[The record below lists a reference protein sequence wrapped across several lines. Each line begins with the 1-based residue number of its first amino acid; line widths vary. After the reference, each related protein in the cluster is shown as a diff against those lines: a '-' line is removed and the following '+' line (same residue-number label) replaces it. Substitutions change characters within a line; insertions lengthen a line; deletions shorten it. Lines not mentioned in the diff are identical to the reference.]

1 MKAFTIFG
9 LGLALLGTTTM
20 VAVANDRGDRGARR
34 EAMRAIA
41 QESFTAADADGN
53 GSLTPEEFQTF
64 HEIMRAKM
72 AEHRFQR
79 ADANGDGAVT
89 LDELKAAAP
98 GRRGHHCPGPQ
109 S

>member
-20 VAVANDRGDRGARR
+20 VAVAGPGDRGARR
-34 EAMRAIA
+34 EAMRAVA

-72 AEHRFQR
+72 AQKRFQH
-79 ADANGDGAVT
+79 ADTNGDGAVT
-89 LDELKAAAP
+89 LDELEAAAP
-98 GRRGHHCPGPQ
+98 GRRHHCQGPK

>member
-1 MKAFTIFG
+1 MKAFTVLG

-20 VAVANDRGDRGARR
+20 VAVAGDRGARR
-34 EAMRAIA
+34 EAMRALA

-53 GSLTPEEFQTF
+53 GSLSPEEFQTF

-72 AEHRFQR
+72 AQQRFQR

-89 LDELKAAAP
+89 LDELEAAAP
-98 GRRGHHCPGPQ
+98 GRRHHCPGPK